1 MELYPPPGDG
11 YYRLSNKYL
20 GTSKALDTYANTHGL
35 HMSDAT
41 NNYSGQYWKLTQL
54 DGGYCRL
61 TNKYLGTSKALDIYA
76 TTHGLHMSETSQDY
90 SGQYWK
96 LTQIE

>member
-1 MELYPPPGDG
+1 
-11 YYRLSNKYL
+11 
-20 GTSKALDTYANTHGL
+20 
-35 HMSDAT
+35 MSDAT
-41 NNYSGQYWKLTQL
+41 NNYSGQHWKLTQL

-61 TNKYLGTSKALDIYA
+61 TNKYIGTSKALDTYA

>member
-1 MELYPPPGDG
+1 MSSTNNNYSGQYWNFTPLSDG

-41 NNYSGQYWKLTQL
+41 NNYSGQYWKLTQ
-54 DGGYCRL
+54 
-61 TNKYLGTSKALDIYA
+61 
-76 TTHGLHMSETSQDY
+76 
-90 SGQYWK
+90 
-96 LTQIE
+96 IE